1 MPISTLPSL
10 LLGKGQ
16 EAAAVSAFKEKLELA
31 QMEIVEDPSKDY
43 FFHAWVYIAISDCSG
58 FFIEATTGEKHP
70 LSHAAYKRFSSSTPF
85 FQKQFPMEF
94 LLLNWKFILNFD

>member
-85 FQKQFPMEF
+85 FQKQFRMEF
-94 LLLNWKFILNFD
+94 LLFN